1 MIVLTDLNQ
10 INKMKKAEE
19 ISHEICD
26 KYALSIDLSIP
37 IEDAVKQAREDAID
51 ECLKYLEID
60 YPDGYE
66 QTRNNILKLKEDL

>member
-1 MIVLTDLNQ
+1 
-10 INKMKKAEE
+10 MKKAEE